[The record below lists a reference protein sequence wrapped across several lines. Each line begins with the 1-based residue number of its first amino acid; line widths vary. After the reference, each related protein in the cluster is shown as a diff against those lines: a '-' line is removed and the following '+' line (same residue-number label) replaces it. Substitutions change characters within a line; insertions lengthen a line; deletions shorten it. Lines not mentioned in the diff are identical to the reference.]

1 MHVALTINFYV
12 KRKDTMMVFE
22 YFAENTVESL
32 LFMRNHIFTSHPG
45 LLITMAI
52 EKSLDW

>member
-12 KRKDTMMVFE
+12 KRKDTVMVFE

-32 LFMRNHIFTSHPG
+32 LFMRNHIFTSHG
-45 LLITMAI
+45 LLIMAI
-52 EKSLDW
+52 EKALDW